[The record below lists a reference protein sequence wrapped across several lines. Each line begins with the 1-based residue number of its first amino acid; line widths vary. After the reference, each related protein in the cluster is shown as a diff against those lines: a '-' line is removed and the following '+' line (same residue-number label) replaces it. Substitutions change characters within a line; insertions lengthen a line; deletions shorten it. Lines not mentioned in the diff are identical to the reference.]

1 MAFEGS
7 DSWTILSSIE
17 QSIKS
22 KIERHGTKLK
32 DWNIN
37 IYRGVLTGFNDA
49 FIIDGAKRAELIAA
63 DPKSAEIIRPILRG
77 RDIKRYG
84 YTFADL
90 YLISTFP
97 SRSYD
102 INNYPAVK
110 NHLLSFGKER
120 LEQTG
125 KKYIVD
131 GKEVKARKKTN
142 NKWFETQD
150 SISYWDDFSKQKI
163 VYAETMR
170 VHRGNNAERF
180 PRFSFIDENAYLD
193 KTCLM
198 ITGEHLLYLLAV
210 MNSSLMQ
217 YYIQHNTAVLDT
229 GGFLMQKIYVEH
241 FPIPTIESKSYKE
254 IVDMCT
260 ETLLLQK
267 ENRDSS
273 DIESQIDSKI
283 YEMFELTQDEICFL
297 EHQIIGD
304 L

>member
-90 YLISTFP
+90 WI
-97 SRSYD
+97 
-102 INNYPAVK
+102 INVHNGVKEKGIPRIHIGDYPAIKAHLDNFYEKLVK
-110 NHLLSFGKER
+110 RADKGDTPYNLR
-120 LEQTG
+120 NCA
-125 KKYIVD
+125 YM
-131 GKEVKARKKTN
+131 
-142 NKWFETQD
+142 
-150 SISYWDDFSKQKI
+150 DDFSKQKI

-193 KTCLM
+193 KTCFM

-217 YYIQHNTAVLDT
+217 YYIQHNIAVLDT

-241 FPIPTIESKSYKE
+241 FPIPTIGSKSYKE

-273 DIESQIDSKI
+273 DIESQIDLKI

>member
-17 QSIKS
+17 QSIKT

-90 YLISTFP
+90 WI
-97 SRSYD
+97 
-102 INNYPAVK
+102 INVHNGVKEKGIPRIHIGDYPAIKAHLDNFYEKLVK
-110 NHLLSFGKER
+110 RADKGDTPYNLR
-120 LEQTG
+120 NCA
-125 KKYIVD
+125 YM
-131 GKEVKARKKTN
+131 
-142 NKWFETQD
+142 
-150 SISYWDDFSKQKI
+150 DDFSKQKI

-170 VHRGNNAERF
+170 IHRGNNAERF

-193 KTCLM
+193 KTCFM

-217 YYIQHNTAVLDT
+217 YYIQHNIAVLDT

-241 FPIPTIESKSYKE
+241 FPIPAIKPEIYKE
-254 IVDMCT
+254 IVDMCK

-273 DIESQIDSKI
+273 DVESQIDLKI

-297 EHQIIGD
+297 KHRIIGD

>member
-63 DPKSAEIIRPILRG
+63 DPKSADIIRPILRG

-90 YLISTFP
+90 WI
-97 SRSYD
+97 
-102 INNYPAVK
+102 INVHNGVKEKGIPRIHIGDYPAIKAHLDNFYEKLVK
-110 NHLLSFGKER
+110 RADKGDTPYNLR
-120 LEQTG
+120 NCA
-125 KKYIVD
+125 YM
-131 GKEVKARKKTN
+131 
-142 NKWFETQD
+142 
-150 SISYWDDFSKQKI
+150 DDFSKQKI

-170 VHRGNNAERF
+170 IHRGNNAERF

-193 KTCLM
+193 KTCFM

-217 YYIQHNTAVLDT
+217 YYIQHNIAVLDT

-273 DIESQIDSKI
+273 DIESQIDLKI
-283 YEMFELTQDEICFL
+283 YEMFELTHDEICFL

>member
-1 MAFEGS
+1 M
-7 DSWTILSSIE
+7 
-17 QSIKS
+17 
-22 KIERHGTKLK
+22 
-32 DWNIN
+32 
-37 IYRGVLTGFNDA
+37 
-49 FIIDGAKRAELIAA
+49 
-63 DPKSAEIIRPILRG
+63 
-77 RDIKRYG
+77 
-84 YTFADL
+84 
-90 YLISTFP
+90 
-97 SRSYD
+97 
-102 INNYPAVK
+102 
-110 NHLLSFGKER
+110 
-120 LEQTG
+120 
-125 KKYIVD
+125 
-131 GKEVKARKKTN
+131 
-142 NKWFETQD
+142 
-150 SISYWDDFSKQKI
+150 DDFSKQKI

-193 KTCLM
+193 KTCFM

-217 YYIQHNTAVLDT
+217 YYIQHNIAVLDT

-273 DIESQIDSKI
+273 DIESQIDLKI
-283 YEMFELTQDEICFL
+283 YEMFELTHDEICFL

>member
-1 MAFEGS
+1 
-7 DSWTILSSIE
+7 
-17 QSIKS
+17 
-22 KIERHGTKLK
+22 
-32 DWNIN
+32 
-37 IYRGVLTGFNDA
+37 
-49 FIIDGAKRAELIAA
+49 
-63 DPKSAEIIRPILRG
+63 
-77 RDIKRYG
+77 
-84 YTFADL
+84 
-90 YLISTFP
+90 
-97 SRSYD
+97 
-102 INNYPAVK
+102 
-110 NHLLSFGKER
+110 
-120 LEQTG
+120 
-125 KKYIVD
+125 
-131 GKEVKARKKTN
+131 
-142 NKWFETQD
+142 
-150 SISYWDDFSKQKI
+150 
-163 VYAETMR
+163 MR

-193 KTCLM
+193 KTCFM

-217 YYIQHNTAVLDT
+217 YYIQHNIAVLDT